1 MCLLL
6 FLFQCMAAIG
16 NSRFGSSNSRLGGFN
31 SQLRALRELARN
43 GSLWLIFFAAK
54 RRFRRE
60 GRQNSRL
67 YGKNREISSVPLA
80 RQFSP

>member
-1 MCLLL
+1 MCFLL

-31 SQLRALRELARN
+31 SQLRALRELAHK

-60 GRQNSRL
+60 GRQSSRL
-67 YGKNREISSVPLA
+67 DGKNREISSVPLA